1 MGFWYFPL
9 ESMHLLYQKT
19 AKNAVAI
26 RFVNYSV
33 DINLENCIVGG
44 DFNSNAI
51 CNKGH
56 KRRNHSA
63 VVNDLKS
70 AGLDSAYH
78 VLNKEIQGCE
88 TQKTFYLY
96 RHQTRPFHI
105 DYFFCPAT
113 ILQSFEIEPY
123 DKWISYS
130 DHIPIMVEIDV

>member
-1 MGFWYFPL
+1 I
-9 ESMHLLYQKT
+9 E
-19 AKNAVAI
+19 
-26 RFVNYSV
+26 
-33 DINLENCIVGG
+33 DIHTYVQIHRYNLENCIVGG

-51 CNKGH
+51 WNKGH

-105 DYFFCPAT
+105 DYFFCPTT